1 MIHMKPE
8 PLERPEQ
15 RVSLYYLRGETDA
28 DCDALKDLCEKCV
41 IAECYSDDDI
51 DDLTPYAAYG
61 YTHWVWC
68 ETIPTLLTLLDARGD
83 TDVLVHQPRAQ
94 EGDA

>member
-1 MIHMKPE
+1 MIHMMPE
-8 PLERPEQ
+8 PLESAEQ
-15 RVSLYYLRGETDA
+15 RVSVYYLRGETDA

-41 IAECYSDDDI
+41 IAECWVDEEVPNPSGFNY
-51 DDLTPYAAYG
+51 
-61 YTHWVWC
+61 WVWC

-94 EGDA
+94 GGDA